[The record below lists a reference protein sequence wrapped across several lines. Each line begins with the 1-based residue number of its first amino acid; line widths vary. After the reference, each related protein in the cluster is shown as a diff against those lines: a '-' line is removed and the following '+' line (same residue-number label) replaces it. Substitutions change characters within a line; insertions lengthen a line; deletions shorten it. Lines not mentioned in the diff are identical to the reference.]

1 MHKYTF
7 YSCPEDTMRPLGI
20 DPIPVPV
27 RSDKREEIFGGEK
40 ARLDLIV
47 QELGLF
53 LSEYPDLNDLYAGT
67 MAALALLAG
76 VEAGSEGDAETAIRL
91 MEKGLEAN
99 PASLLL
105 RSNYAIILHLLDRG
119 EDALEQ
125 YEVVLADPEGRQN
138 PMVRLLAARLYAE
151 QEEYLKAYELLD
163 GMAKGGPADDDDAFW
178 NFVAE
183 MRVQA
188 GVEEEGPGETSDE
201 PRRAFCTSCGNEL
214 VEGMKFCKGCGKPVA
229 EVWESQLSCPD
240 CGETLPPGTRF
251 CRSCGKQ
258 MAAGASGSR
267 ACTSCGKELVEGMK
281 FCRGCGKPV

>member
-27 RSDKREEIFGGEK
+27 RSDRREEIFGREK

-125 YEVVLADPEGRQN
+125 YEVVLADPGGRQN
-138 PMVRLLAARLYAE
+138 PMVRLLAARLYAQ
-151 QEEYLKAYELLD
+151 QEEYLKAYKLLD
-163 GMAKGGPADDDDAFW
+163 GMAKGGPAGDDDAFW

-183 MRVQA
+183 MRERA
-188 GVEEEGPGETSDE
+188 GLEEETGTKAVA
-201 PRRAFCTSCGNEL
+201 PRKAFCTSCGKEL
-214 VEGMKFCKGCGKPVA
+214 AEGMKFCRGCGKPVA
-229 EVWESQLSCPD
+229 KVQESQISCPD
-240 CGETLPPGTRF
+240 CGKPLPPGTRF

-258 MAAGASGSR
+258 MAAEAAGSQ
-267 ACTSCGKELVEGMK
+267 ACTSCGKELAEGMK